1 VRRRWWSLVAVATAA
16 YAAASTDVQPYSA
29 SYSVEWRGM
38 GAGTSTVEL
47 AKLEGDRWTYT
58 SRNLARG
65 LFKLALPNPITQ
77 SSVFRIRDGKVVP
90 LTYRMDDGSKQTTR
104 DISLDFNW
112 PARRVTGTAEDEPV
126 DVEMPEGAQDAL
138 TAQVVLMR
146 ELLAGREPGNLRL
159 IDKDEVKLYDY
170 VREGTETLRTPLG
183 EIETV
188 IYRSSRQGSNRV
200 TRLWLAPGLGYVP
213 VRAQQKRGDRTEFTM
228 MVRSLE
234 R

>member
-1 VRRRWWSLVAVATAA
+1 MRKRWWWLIAVATVAH
-16 YAAASTDVQPYSA
+16 AAASTDVQPYSA

-47 AKLEGDRWTYT
+47 AKLEDDRWTYT

-90 LTYRMDDGSKQTTR
+90 LTYRVDDGSKATTR

-112 PARRVTGTAEDEPV
+112 QAGRVTGTAEDESV
-126 DVEMPEGAQDAL
+126 DVEVPAGAQDAL
-138 TAQVVLMR
+138 TAQIVLMR
-146 ELLAGREPGNLRL
+146 ELLAGREPGTLRL
-159 IDKDEVKLYDY
+159 IDKDEVKVYDY
-170 VREGTETLRTPLG
+170 VREGNERLKTPLG
-183 EIETV
+183 DMDTV
-188 IYRSSRQGSNRV
+188 IYRSARQGSNRV
-200 TRLWLAPGLGYVP
+200 TRLWLAPSLGYVP
-213 VRAQQKRGDRTEFTM
+213 VRAQQKRGERTEFTM
-228 MVRSLE
+228 MVRTLK